1 MWVSVVCPLIE
12 LLIIVLIV
20 IHVRNKKKKKQER
33 EQEQRQKNELSPND
47 QLKERLNQEILAE
60 LEKSDPDYDKLK
72 ELRAQMDNLSA
83 ETTTNIFEG
92 SPQIQQDTNLNSLSI
107 ALLVGS
113 LLILA
118 GIGGLVSS
126 GIQEV
131 GLVLLILMTAAFY
144 GGGLFIRKIDSLKIV
159 SYVFVGTGMM
169 ILPFIGILIHD
180 ITKME
185 PNIVWFLLSLIGV
198 PLYLV
203 ATYIM
208 QSKVFSY
215 FAILGF
221 VSLSCSLS
229 ATMGLAMMW
238 YFVFVMILGII
249 MDIID
254 MTGVS
259 KKLGVMEEPVRQA
272 GDWLALAAFISSII
286 AFSNIQEFEYVIMFG
301 IVTLQMIIN
310 YFHEQSLWRET
321 LLRLSL
327 TVFVCMLTHLIDSS
341 AKPIGLT
348 LAATAL
354 VHTLYSFF
362 RISKNVTRE
371 KDRQSVE
378 SFWLVV
384 SLMSFAGA
392 GALIGSPVLNMMMG
406 WLTGAIVIDIIILL
420 LARFSTKEDSWC
432 LGLII
437 AGTAL
442 PITLL
447 NALQLFGDEAAPYY
461 ILMYT
466 IETIGMEA
474 LLWKNTFKDGDVLT
488 GSAIVTFGIAALIAR
503 HGFASSGLILLIMAA
518 AFGVRG
524 FFQKKL
530 TMQEITIYLLGGSVF
545 SFLLDAGNIEKNI
558 PIILGHI
565 SFAAL
570 LTCSLLF
577 EKLERNRL
585 LIGCLILLILVGG
598 QAIAQGNFAMYL
610 FIIEAVLI
618 LVGGILIKQK
628 RIYITGAVGVFAAVL
643 WFTRDLPFVMPVL
656 LGIGIITVVIIMLIF
671 NDKKK
676 TPPKIS

>member
-1 MWVSVVCPLIE
+1 MLIPLIP
-12 LLIIVLIV
+12 LLALIIQILPIVLIV
-20 IHVRNKKKKKQER
+20 LVVQRKVKKRKEKKQA
-33 EQEQRQKNELSPND
+33 QIAIVDNS
-47 QLKERLNQEILAE
+47 LKEKINQEILAE
-60 LEKSDPDYDKLK
+60 LEKSDPDYNKLK
-72 ELRAQMDNLSA
+72 ELRAQMDNLP
-83 ETTTNIFEG
+83 EVPTNSVFNE
-92 SPQIQQDTNLNSLSI
+92 SPKTEQNTDLNSLSV
-107 ALLVGS
+107 ALFVGS

-118 GIGGLVSS
+118 GIGGLVFS
-126 GIQEV
+126 GVRELGLIL
-131 GLVLLILMTAAFY
+131 LVLMTIVFY

-169 ILPFIGILIHD
+169 ILPFIGILVHE
-180 ITKME
+180 ITKID
-185 PNIVWFLLSLIGV
+185 PNIIWFIVSFVGA
-198 PLYLV
+198 PLYLA

-221 VSLSCSLS
+221 VSLSCSPS

-238 YFVFVMILGII
+238 YFIFVMLLGII
-249 MDIID
+249 MDVVD
-254 MTGVS
+254 MLGAS
-259 KKLGVMEEPVRQA
+259 KNFGIMEEPVRQA

-310 YFHEQSLWRET
+310 YFHDQSLWRET

-354 VHTLYSFF
+354 AHTLYSFF

-488 GSAIVTFGIAALIAR
+488 GSAIVAFGIATLIAR
-503 HGFASSGLILLIMAA
+503 HGFASSGLILLIMAT

>member
-1 MWVSVVCPLIE
+1 MLIPLI
-12 LLIIVLIV
+12 LLLALIIQILPIVLIV
-20 IHVRNKKKKKQER
+20 LVVQRKVKKRKEKKQA
-33 EQEQRQKNELSPND
+33 QIAIVDNS
-47 QLKERLNQEILAE
+47 LKEKINQEILAE
-60 LEKSDPDYDKLK
+60 LEKSDPDYNKLK
-72 ELRAQMDNLSA
+72 ELRAQMDNLP
-83 ETTTNIFEG
+83 EVPTNSVFNE
-92 SPQIQQDTNLNSLSI
+92 SPKTEQNTDLNSLSV
-107 ALLVGS
+107 ALFVGS

-118 GIGGLVSS
+118 GIGGLVFS
-126 GIQEV
+126 GVRELGLIL
-131 GLVLLILMTAAFY
+131 LVLMTIVFY

-169 ILPFIGILIHD
+169 ILPFIGILVHE
-180 ITKME
+180 ITKID
-185 PNIVWFLLSLIGV
+185 PNIIWFIVSFVGA
-198 PLYLV
+198 PLYLA

-221 VSLSCSLS
+221 VSLSCSPS

-238 YFVFVMILGII
+238 YFIFVMLLGII
-249 MDIID
+249 MDVVD
-254 MTGVS
+254 MLGAS
-259 KKLGVMEEPVRQA
+259 KNFGITEEPVRQA

-310 YFHEQSLWRET
+310 YFHDQSLWRET

-354 VHTLYSFF
+354 AHTLYSFF

-488 GSAIVTFGIAALIAR
+488 GSAIVAFGIATLIAR
-503 HGFASSGLILLIMAA
+503 HGFASSGLILLIMAT

>member
-1 MWVSVVCPLIE
+1 MLIPLI
-12 LLIIVLIV
+12 LLLALIIQILPIVLIV
-20 IHVRNKKKKKQER
+20 LVVQRKVKKRKEKKQA
-33 EQEQRQKNELSPND
+33 QIAIVDNS
-47 QLKERLNQEILAE
+47 LKEKINQEILAE
-60 LEKSDPDYDKLK
+60 LEKSDPDYNKLK
-72 ELRAQMDNLSA
+72 ELRAQMDNLP
-83 ETTTNIFEG
+83 EVPTNSVFNE
-92 SPQIQQDTNLNSLSI
+92 SPKTEQNTDLNSLSV
-107 ALLVGS
+107 ALFVGS

-118 GIGGLVSS
+118 GIGGLVFS
-126 GIQEV
+126 GVRELGLIL
-131 GLVLLILMTAAFY
+131 LVLMTIVFY

-169 ILPFIGILIHD
+169 ILPFIGILVHE
-180 ITKME
+180 ITKID
-185 PNIVWFLLSLIGV
+185 PNIIWFIVSFVGA
-198 PLYLV
+198 PLYLA

-221 VSLSCSLS
+221 VSLSCSPS

-238 YFVFVMILGII
+238 YFIFVMLLGII
-249 MDIID
+249 MDVVD
-254 MTGVS
+254 MLGAS
-259 KKLGVMEEPVRQA
+259 KNFGIMEEPVRQA

-310 YFHEQSLWRET
+310 YFHDQSLWRET

-354 VHTLYSFF
+354 AHTLYSFF

-488 GSAIVTFGIAALIAR
+488 GSAIVAFGIATLIAR
-503 HGFASSGLILLIMAA
+503 HGFASSGLILLIMAT

-598 QAIAQGNFAMYL
+598 HAIAQGNFAMYL

>member
-1 MWVSVVCPLIE
+1 MLIPLI
-12 LLIIVLIV
+12 LLLALIIQILPIVLIV
-20 IHVRNKKKKKQER
+20 LVVQRKVKKRKEKKQA
-33 EQEQRQKNELSPND
+33 QIAIVDNS
-47 QLKERLNQEILAE
+47 LKEKINQEILAE
-60 LEKSDPDYDKLK
+60 LEKSDPDYNKLK
-72 ELRAQMDNLSA
+72 ELRAQMDNLP
-83 ETTTNIFEG
+83 EVPTNSVFNE
-92 SPQIQQDTNLNSLSI
+92 SPKTEQNTDLNSLSV
-107 ALLVGS
+107 ALFVGS

-118 GIGGLVSS
+118 GIGGLVFS
-126 GIQEV
+126 GVRELGLIL
-131 GLVLLILMTAAFY
+131 LVLMTIVFY

-169 ILPFIGILIHD
+169 ILPFIGILVHE
-180 ITKME
+180 ITKID
-185 PNIVWFLLSLIGV
+185 PNIIWFIVSFVGA
-198 PLYLV
+198 PLYLA

-221 VSLSCSLS
+221 VSLSCSPS

-238 YFVFVMILGII
+238 YFIFVMLLGII
-249 MDIID
+249 MDVVD
-254 MTGVS
+254 MLGAS
-259 KKLGVMEEPVRQA
+259 KNFGIMEEPVRQA

-310 YFHEQSLWRET
+310 YFHDQSLWRET

-354 VHTLYSFF
+354 AHTLYSFF

-488 GSAIVTFGIAALIAR
+488 GSVIVAFGIATLIAR
-503 HGFASSGLILLIMAA
+503 HGFASSGLILLIMAT

>member
-1 MWVSVVCPLIE
+1 MLIFLI
-12 LLIIVLIV
+12 LLLALIIQILPIVLIV
-20 IHVRNKKKKKQER
+20 LVVQRKVKKRKEKKQV
-33 EQEQRQKNELSPND
+33 QIAIVDNS
-47 QLKERLNQEILAE
+47 LKEKINQEILAE
-60 LEKSDPDYDKLK
+60 LEKSDPDYNKLK
-72 ELRAQMDNLSA
+72 ELRAQMDNLPEVPANSVFN
-83 ETTTNIFEG
+83 E
-92 SPQIQQDTNLNSLSI
+92 SPKTEQNTDLNSLSV
-107 ALLVGS
+107 ALFVGS

-118 GIGGLVSS
+118 GIGGLVFS
-126 GIQEV
+126 GVRELGLIL
-131 GLVLLILMTAAFY
+131 LVLMTIVFY

-169 ILPFIGILIHD
+169 ILPFIGILVHE
-180 ITKME
+180 ITKID
-185 PNIVWFLLSLIGV
+185 PNVIWFIVSFVGV
-198 PLYLV
+198 PLYLA

-238 YFVFVMILGII
+238 YFIFVMLLGII
-249 MDIID
+249 MDVVD
-254 MTGVS
+254 M
-259 KKLGVMEEPVRQA
+259 LGISNNFGIMEEPVRQA

-310 YFHEQSLWRET
+310 YFHDQSLWRET

-474 LLWKNTFKDGDVLT
+474 LLWKNTFNDGDVLT

-503 HGFASSGLILLIMAA
+503 HGFASSGLILLIMAT

>member
-1 MWVSVVCPLIE
+1 MLIPLI
-12 LLIIVLIV
+12 LLLALIIQILPIVLIV
-20 IHVRNKKKKKQER
+20 LVVQRKVKKRKEKKQA
-33 EQEQRQKNELSPND
+33 QIAIVDNS
-47 QLKERLNQEILAE
+47 LKEKINQEILAE
-60 LEKSDPDYDKLK
+60 LEKSDPDYNKLK
-72 ELRAQMDNLSA
+72 ELRAQMDNLP
-83 ETTTNIFEG
+83 EVPTNSVFNE
-92 SPQIQQDTNLNSLSI
+92 SPKTEQNTDLNSLSV
-107 ALLVGS
+107 ALFVGS

-118 GIGGLVSS
+118 GIGGLVFS
-126 GIQEV
+126 GVRELGLIL
-131 GLVLLILMTAAFY
+131 LVLMTIVFY

-169 ILPFIGILIHD
+169 ILPFIGILVHE
-180 ITKME
+180 ITKID
-185 PNIVWFLLSLIGV
+185 PNIIWFIVSFVGA
-198 PLYLV
+198 PLYLA

-221 VSLSCSLS
+221 VSLSCSPS

-238 YFVFVMILGII
+238 YFIFVMLLGII
-249 MDIID
+249 MDVVD
-254 MTGVS
+254 MLGAS
-259 KKLGVMEEPVRQA
+259 KNFGIMEEPVRQA

-310 YFHEQSLWRET
+310 YFHDQSLWRET

-354 VHTLYSFF
+354 AHTLYSFF

-488 GSAIVTFGIAALIAR
+488 GSAIVAFGIATLIAR
-503 HGFASSGLILLIMAA
+503 HGFASSGLILLIMAT